1 MLKKH
6 NEFFK
11 GLLLGSDLYFVSMAW
26 WLAFFF
32 RFYFDLFPEPEPY
45 IFRHYVIGWLAILV
59 VWTAVFDVYGIYRP
73 RRISTHRREML
84 ELIKA
89 SALALLV
96 FLGILFVI
104 YELKLSRIVVVIFW
118 LASLFFVNLS
128 HLVFREGLRYLRRR
142 GHNLRQVLIIGM
154 PAQAQVLLSRILS
167 YRHLGMRVAGLYLI
181 EPGESADFASG
192 INLIRNPHE
201 LSELV
206 RRGAVDQVFVALPL
220 AHASKLKEIQAWLGD
235 EPVALDFVPDLGEL
249 ATLRGNVEEFDGLQ
263 IISLQ
268 ASPHN
273 GWNVLS
279 KRFVDI
285 TVGGLALLIF
295 APLMAVVAI
304 AIKFLSRGPIL
315 YRQERMGLDGRR
327 FQMLKFRT
335 MVAAA
340 EQWTGPVWSTDD
352 DPRVT
357 SLGRWLRQTSLDE
370 LPQLINV
377 LRGEMSLVGPRPER
391 PPLIDEFRKTIPK
404 YMLRHKVKA
413 GMTGWAQINGWRGNT
428 SLASRIEYDL
438 DYIENWS
445 LKRDIKILFLTL
457 LGGFRNNR
465 TSHS

>member
-1 MLKKH
+1 MLKQH

-26 WLAFFF
+26 WLAYFI
-32 RFYFDLFPEPEPY
+32 RFYSSIFPEPEPFL
-45 IFRHYVIGWLAILV
+45 FRHYLIGWLAILV
-59 VWTAVFDVYGIYRP
+59 VWTAVFELCGVHRP
-73 RRISTHRREML
+73 RRISTHRHEIA

-89 SALALLV
+89 SALALLI
-96 FLGILFVI
+96 FLGIVFLI
-104 YELKLSRIVVVIFW
+104 RELALSRAVVIIFW
-118 LASLFFVNLS
+118 FSSLIFLNLS
-128 HLVFREGLRYLRRR
+128 HIFFREGLRFLRRR
-142 GHNLRQVLIIGM
+142 GHNLRRVVIVGM
-154 PAQAQVLLSRILS
+154 PSQAQALLSRFKT
-167 YRHLGMRVAGLYLI
+167 YRHLGMRVAGLYLM
-181 EPGESADFASG
+181 EPDDGADFARG
-192 INLIRNPHE
+192 VDLIRSPDE
-201 LSELV
+201 LSRLV
-206 RRGAVDQVFVALPL
+206 CSGAVDQVFVALPL
-220 AHASKLKEIQAWLGD
+220 AEASRLKDVQAWLGD
-235 EPVALDFVPDLGEL
+235 EPVALYFVPDLGDF
-249 ATLRGNVEEFDGLQ
+249 ATLRSSFEEFDGLQ

-268 ASPHN
+268 SSPHN

-285 TVGGLALLIF
+285 SVGGIALLIF
-295 APLMAVVAI
+295 APVMAAVAI
-304 AIKFLSRGPIL
+304 AIKCSSRGPVL

-335 MVAAA
+335 MVADA
-340 EQWTGPVWSTDD
+340 EKMTGPVWADDD

-357 SLGRWLRQTSLDE
+357 PLGRWLRQTSLDE

-391 PPLIDEFRKTIPK
+391 PPLIDEFRKSIPK

-413 GMTGWAQINGWRGNT
+413 GMTGWAQIHGWRGNT
-428 SLASRIEYDL
+428 SLATRIEYDL

-445 LKRDIKILFLTL
+445 LTRDIKILFLTL

>member
-1 MLKKH
+1 
-6 NEFFK
+6 
-11 GLLLGSDLYFVSMAW
+11 
-26 WLAFFF
+26 
-32 RFYFDLFPEPEPY
+32 
-45 IFRHYVIGWLAILV
+45 
-59 VWTAVFDVYGIYRP
+59 
-73 RRISTHRREML
+73 
-84 ELIKA
+84 
-89 SALALLV
+89 
-96 FLGILFVI
+96 
-104 YELKLSRIVVVIFW
+104 
-118 LASLFFVNLS
+118 
-128 HLVFREGLRYLRRR
+128 
-142 GHNLRQVLIIGM
+142 
-154 PAQAQVLLSRILS
+154 
-167 YRHLGMRVAGLYLI
+167 
-181 EPGESADFASG
+181 
-192 INLIRNPHE
+192 
-201 LSELV
+201 V

-220 AHASKLKEIQAWLGD
+220 AQASKLKEIQAWLGD
-235 EPVALDFVPDLGEL
+235 EPVALHFVPDLGEL

-285 TVGGLALLIF
+285 AVGGVALLIF

-304 AIKFLSRGPIL
+304 AIKFLSPGPIL

-335 MVAAA
+335 MVAEA
-340 EQWTGPVWSTDD
+340 EQWTGPVWSMDD
-352 DPRVT
+352 DPRIT

>member
-1 MLKKH
+1 MLKQH

-11 GLLLGSDLYFVSMAW
+11 GLLLGSDLCFISVAW
-26 WLAFFF
+26 WLAFFI
-32 RFYFDLFPEPEPY
+32 RFYADIFPEPELFV
-45 IFRHYVIGWLAILV
+45 FRHYMIGWLAILV
-59 VWTAVFDVYGIYRP
+59 VWAAVFEVCGMYRP
-73 RRISTHRREML
+73 RRISTHRREVI

-89 SALALLV
+89 SGLALLI
-96 FLGILFVI
+96 FLGILFLV
-104 YELKLSRIVVVIFW
+104 YELKLSRIVVVMFW
-118 LASLFFVNLS
+118 FASLFFLNLS
-128 HLVFREGLRYLRRR
+128 HILFREGLRFLRRR
-142 GHNLRQVLIIGM
+142 GHNLRQVLIVGM
-154 PAQAQVLLSRILS
+154 PTQARALLSRIRS

-181 EPGESADFASG
+181 EPSNSAEFASD
-192 INLIRNPHE
+192 INLIRDPDE
-201 LSELV
+201 LSQLV

-220 AHASKLKEIQAWLGD
+220 AQASKLKDVQAWLGD
-235 EPVALDFVPDLGEL
+235 EPVALYFVPDLDEL

-279 KRFVDI
+279 KRVVDI

-295 APLMAVVAI
+295 TPVMAVI
-304 AIKFLSRGPIL
+304 ALAVKLSARGPVF

-335 MVAAA
+335 MVADA
-340 EQWTGPVWSTDD
+340 EKLTGPVWATDN

-357 SLGRWLRQTSLDE
+357 PLGRWLRQTSLDE

-391 PPLIDEFRKTIPK
+391 PPLIDEFRKSIPK

-413 GMTGWAQINGWRGNT
+413 GMTGWAQIHGWRGNT
-428 SLASRIEYDL
+428 SLATRIKYDL

-445 LKRDIKILFLTL
+445 LGRDIKILFLTL